1 MAMDIIFLTQRFCCF
16 LSRPTSFNIFI
27 NVLHSFEKTP
37 KALIDK
43 LINLTVLKWSFCC
56 VIRSLYLSL
65 LRSTLFWRLDSYP
78 TESSSMYRQ
87 SFEIERS
94 RSGRYVSPVIID
106 GLLYPGRSTN
116 SVELC
121 SGWNIFAIKLRMESC
136 LQVNRGR

>member
-1 MAMDIIFLTQRFCCF
+1 M
-16 LSRPTSFNIFI
+16 
-27 NVLHSFEKTP
+27 LHSFEKTP

-94 RSGRYVSPVIID
+94 RSVSPVIID

-121 SGWNIFAIKLRMESC
+121 SGRNIFATKYRHLF
-136 LQVNRGR
+136 LFFF